1 MRGRP
6 GCMRACHPV
15 DSVRQL
21 RCLRECPFPP
31 VVSRVVIPSRSC
43 RTPFSPSP
51 VHSGRHY
58 VSTALR
64 ELGISRHTCGHTGI
78 V

>member
-6 GCMRACHPV
+6 GCMRACHPA
-15 DSVRQL
+15 DSVCQSC
-21 RCLRECPFPP
+21 CLRKCPIPP
-31 VVSRVVIPSRSC
+31 VISRVVIPSRSC
-43 RTPFSPSP
+43 RTLFSPSP

-64 ELGISRHTCGHTGI
+64 ELGTSRRTCG
-78 V
+78 VWLW